1 MSAEPM
7 HAPSWTLAALL
18 APWSRGVT
26 PLMDRALNGL
36 TLDSRQVR
44 PGDLFLA
51 CAGRSGHGLNH
62 APDAAAHG
70 ARAVAFDPAGWAES
84 LPKLA
89 IPMVAVSDLGAHA
102 SALAG
107 RFFGE
112 PAADLRVIG
121 ITGTNGKTSCAHLLA
136 QTLGHPPGVAALLGT
151 LGNGY
156 PDALVPS
163 THTTLNAVAVQA
175 WLARLRDEGARAV
188 AMEVSSHALDQAR
201 VAAVH
206 FDTAIFTNLTRDHLD
221 YHGSEAAYAAAKRRL
236 FEQAAL
242 RLAVLWSEDPASAA
256 MRAALSARC
265 EVVWAGFSPYQG
277 RLGSGASRLWVR
289 AMTPTA
295 KGLDLVL
302 TGDWGTGALHLPLLG
317 RFNVANALLVL
328 SALLGGGIPWDE
340 ALRRLSVVRPVPGR
354 MQRLGGGTRPQA
366 VVDYAHTPDAL
377 AQALAACREHGAR
390 RVVCVFGCGGDRD
403 RGKRSLM
410 GAVAGRLAD
419 AVVLTDDNPRNEDPD
434 TIIAAIR
441 TAIPAGT
448 PVRVERDRRA
458 AIVGALEAA
467 APGDWVLV
475 AGKGHETGQ
484 IFADRQEPFS
494 DEAVVA
500 EWLGETP

>member
-1 MSAEPM
+1 MNAEPM

-18 APWSRGVT
+18 EPWTRDVT
-26 PLMDRALNGL
+26 LSMDRVLSGL

-51 CAGRSGHGLNH
+51 CAGQSRHGLAH
-62 APDAAAHG
+62 GLDAVMRG
-70 ARAVAFDPAGWAES
+70 ARAVVFDPKGWSEP
-84 LPKLA
+84 LPHLP
-89 IPMVAVSDLGAHA
+89 IPTVALPDLGAHA

-107 RFFGE
+107 RFYGE
-112 PAADLRVIG
+112 PSTDLRVIG

-136 QTLGHPPGVAALLGT
+136 QTLGYPQRAAAVLGT

-156 PDALVPS
+156 PDTLVPS
-163 THTTLNAVAVQA
+163 THTTLDAVAVQG
-175 WLARLRDEGARAV
+175 WLARLRAEGARAV
-188 AMEVSSHALDQAR
+188 AMEVSSHALDQGR

-221 YHGSEAAYAAAKRRL
+221 YHGTEAAYAAAKRRL
-236 FEQAAL
+236 FEQPTL
-242 RLAVLWSEDPASAA
+242 RLAVLWGEDPASAA
-256 MRAALSARC
+256 MRAALPATC
-265 EVVWAGFSPYQG
+265 QVVWAGFAPYQG

-295 KGLDLVL
+295 NGLDLVL
-302 TGDWGTGALHLPLLG
+302 TGDWGTGELRLPLLG

-328 SALLGGGIPWDE
+328 GALIGGGLAWDE
-340 ALRRLSVVRPVPGR
+340 ALRRLSMVRPVPGR
-354 MQRLGGGTRPQA
+354 MQRLGGGARPQA

-403 RGKRSLM
+403 RGKRALM
-410 GAVAGRLAD
+410 GAVVGRLAD
-419 AVVLTDDNPRNEDPD
+419 AVVLTDDNPRGEDPEE
-434 TIIAAIR
+434 IIAAIR
-441 TAIPAGT
+441 SGIPADV
-448 PVRVERDRRA
+448 PVYIERDRRA
-458 AIVGALEAA
+458 AIVGALETA

-494 DEAVVA
+494 DVAVVA
-500 EWLGETP
+500 EWLGEAA